1 MAQQSKLPAGE
12 TLSKPMTA
20 YLQMIES
27 RVPSDMTAVDAGATL
42 PELIAR
48 FNQLLTDLNRQGA

>member
-12 TLSKPMTA
+12 DLSKPMMA

-27 RVPSDMTAVDAGATL
+27 RVPSNTTPVDPAATL
-42 PELIAR
+42 PALIAR
-48 FNQLLTDLNRQGA
+48 FNQLLTDMNRQ

>member
-12 TLSKPMTA
+12 SLSQPMTA

-27 RVPSDMTAVDAGATL
+27 RFPSNTTPVDGSATL
-42 PELIAR
+42 ADLIAR
-48 FNQLLTDLNRQGA
+48 FNILLNDLNKK

>member
-1 MAQQSKLPAGE
+1 MAQDSKLPSGE
-12 TLSKPMTA
+12 ELSRPMIA

-27 RVPSDMTAVDAGATL
+27 RVPSNMTPVDAGATL

-48 FNQLLTDLNRQGA
+48 FNQLLLDMNKQ

>member
-12 TLSKPMTA
+12 NLSKPMMA

-27 RVPSDMTAVDAGATL
+27 RVPSNTAPVDSGAPL
-42 PELIAR
+42 ADLIAR
-48 FNQLLTDLNRQGA
+48 FNQLLIDMNRQ

>member
-1 MAQQSKLPAGE
+1 MAQDSKLPSGE
-12 TLSKPMTA
+12 ELSRPMIA

-27 RVPSDMTAVDAGATL
+27 RVPSNMTPVDAGATL

-48 FNQLLTDLNRQGA
+48 FNQLLIDMNKQ